1 MHLQHPQQGGTTPV
15 QAELC
20 LVTGRNAST
29 DGPQSD
35 PPCRP
40 AGSSPRQPPTRTHRP
55 GASPQRCL
63 PPGSLPAQHS
73 TAMPASHSPTR
84 ALSLP
89 PGRRAGRP
97 QRPRRP
103 HCSRTPLPPVLPQR
117 LPGAAPC
124 GGLRSEPRLPPRCRP
139 RGPAADSRP
148 GFRPRFPS
156 SGPGRLSPQR
166 PAALPHCGEPPP
178 PHLPR
183 RPRSPTWP
191 LAAAPRLPSAHRSL
205 LPPRHGPAAEP
216 SPGEAPLL
224 PPVPTPPRLPAGGA
238 AAARPRRRQ
247 GAARPHPAA
256 GPAAAERGALRLGEG
271 ERSAI
276 TDRFPKTADCRVTVT
291 VPHCFICLWRGLFL
305 NLCPSEAP
313 IPLIS

>member
-103 HCSRTPLPPVLPQR
+103 HCSRTPLPPGLPQR

-124 GGLRSEPRLPPRCRP
+124 GGLRSEPRLPPEVPPAGPRSGQPAGIPPPLPLLRP
-139 RGPAADSRP
+139 RPPLPAA
-148 GFRPRFPS
+148 PRRAPALRRTPPASPAAPPS
-156 SGPGRLSPQR
+156 LSDMAARRR
-166 PAALPHCGEPPP
+166 PAAPLSPPLTAP
-178 PHLPR
+178 AEAWAGRGAQPGGG
-183 RPRSPTWP
+183 S
-191 LAAAPRLPSAHRSL
+191 AASS
-205 LPPRHGPAAEP
+205 
-216 SPGEAPLL
+216 
-224 PPVPTPPRLPAGGA
+224 
-238 AAARPRRRQ
+238 
-247 GAARPHPAA
+247 RPHPAA
-256 GPAAAERGALRLGEG
+256 PSCGRCRCSQAPSQTGGGAAPPRCGPGGG
-271 ERSAI
+271 
-276 TDRFPKTADCRVTVT
+276 
-291 VPHCFICLWRGLFL
+291 
-305 NLCPSEAP
+305 
-313 IPLIS
+313 

>member
-1 MHLQHPQQGGTTPV
+1 MHLQHPQQGETTPV
-15 QAELC
+15 HAELC

-40 AGSSPRQPPTRTHRP
+40 AGSSPRQPPTCTHRP

-156 SGPGRLSPQR
+156 SGPGRLPPQR

-178 PHLPR
+178 ASPAAPPSLSDMAARR
-183 RPRSPTWP
+183 RP
-191 LAAAPRLPSAHRSL
+191 AAPLSPPLTAPAEAWAGRGAQPGGGSAAS
-205 LPPRHGPAAEP
+205 
-216 SPGEAPLL
+216 S
-224 PPVPTPPRLPAGGA
+224 
-238 AAARPRRRQ
+238 
-247 GAARPHPAA
+247 RPHPAA
-256 GPAAAERGALRLGEG
+256 PSCGRCRCSQAPSQTGGGAAPPRCGPGGG
-271 ERSAI
+271 
-276 TDRFPKTADCRVTVT
+276 
-291 VPHCFICLWRGLFL
+291 
-305 NLCPSEAP
+305 
-313 IPLIS
+313 

>member
-1 MHLQHPQQGGTTPV
+1 MHLQHPQQGETTPV
-15 QAELC
+15 HAELC

-40 AGSSPRQPPTRTHRP
+40 AGSSPRQPPTCTHRP

-178 PHLPR
+178 ASPAAPPSLSDMAARR
-183 RPRSPTWP
+183 RP
-191 LAAAPRLPSAHRSL
+191 AAPLSPPLTAPAEAWAGRGAQPGGGSAAS
-205 LPPRHGPAAEP
+205 
-216 SPGEAPLL
+216 S
-224 PPVPTPPRLPAGGA
+224 
-238 AAARPRRRQ
+238 
-247 GAARPHPAA
+247 RPHPAA
-256 GPAAAERGALRLGEG
+256 PSCGRCRCSQAPSQTGGGAAPPRCGPGGG
-271 ERSAI
+271 
-276 TDRFPKTADCRVTVT
+276 
-291 VPHCFICLWRGLFL
+291 
-305 NLCPSEAP
+305 
-313 IPLIS
+313 

>member
-103 HCSRTPLPPVLPQR
+103 HCSRTPLPPGLPQR

-124 GGLRSEPRLPPRCRP
+124 GGLRSEPRLPPEVPPAGP
-139 RGPAADSRP
+139 RRAPALRRTPPASPAAP
-148 GFRPRFPS
+148 PS
-156 SGPGRLSPQR
+156 LSDMAARRR
-166 PAALPHCGEPPP
+166 PAAPLSPPLTAP
-178 PHLPR
+178 AEAWAGRGAQPGGG
-183 RPRSPTWP
+183 S
-191 LAAAPRLPSAHRSL
+191 AASS
-205 LPPRHGPAAEP
+205 
-216 SPGEAPLL
+216 
-224 PPVPTPPRLPAGGA
+224 
-238 AAARPRRRQ
+238 
-247 GAARPHPAA
+247 RPHPAA
-256 GPAAAERGALRLGEG
+256 PSCGRCRCSQAPSQTGGGAAPPRCGPGGG
-271 ERSAI
+271 
-276 TDRFPKTADCRVTVT
+276 
-291 VPHCFICLWRGLFL
+291 
-305 NLCPSEAP
+305 
-313 IPLIS
+313 